1 MYETVEVVLI
11 FSLTLSC
18 VQSHVM
24 WEAPNELH
32 PVHGLYVKPSMDGTT
47 GDLYVAATEEN
58 GRKSEWLTDQ
68 PVNFLAPAATVLQ
81 PKTVPLSATKTT
93 LQEDKTN
100 TQKRAIITSPA
111 MKYAYPHGIDKTA
124 YPQPI
129 PVAVEGNVG
138 LYPYAVPTIAPSE
151 ASIPP
156 CSPNMPSQMAQPY
169 PFQYFYPQM
178 MSAIASAM
186 NACKGNE
193 DGEEKTPIAAPTP
206 YWPQA
211 YGYPYQYVYVD
222 PNTWAQTQTS
232 ATPLEAQSSS
242 SSETA

>member
-1 MYETVEVVLI
+1 MYVKVEVVVIL
-11 FSLTLSC
+11 SLALVC
-18 VQSHVM
+18 VRSHVI

-68 PVNFLAPAATVLQ
+68 PVNFHTLAATVLK
-81 PKTVPLSATKTT
+81 PKTVPLSATETS
-93 LQEDKTN
+93 LQEDKIT
-100 TQKRAIITSPA
+100 TQKRAVITSPT
-111 MKYAYPHGIDKTA
+111 MKYAYAHAIDNTA
-124 YPQPI
+124 YALPI
-129 PVAVEGNVG
+129 SGVEGNVG
-138 LYPYAVPTIAPSE
+138 SYPYAIPASVPSE

-156 CSPNMPSQMAQPY
+156 CSPNIPAQMGQLY
-169 PFQYFYPQM
+169 PFQYVYPQM

-186 NACKGNE
+186 SAYKGKE
-193 DGEEKTPIAAPTP
+193 DSEEKTPIATPTP

-211 YGYPYQYVYVD
+211 YGYPYQYVFID
-222 PNTWAQTQTS
+222 PNTWAQSQTS
-232 ATPLEAQSSS
+232 ASPLEAQSSN